1 MYEEGVLLPK
11 NITKAMKYYQNASK
25 PYAKYKFAMA
35 LIKGKLNQNGVNKS
49 DLEKGYKILTQIASE
64 KGD

>member
-1 MYEEGVLLPK
+1 
-11 NITKAMKYYQNASK
+11 MKYYQNASK